1 MKGAMGEQR
10 DQQGAYDPSLGETC
24 GALHGGGHDS
34 KRNVENNSEI
44 QATACMQA
52 LSFSGTGKRRCVG
65 IV

>member
-1 MKGAMGEQR
+1 MTSKEPMTLVWARLVVPYMG
-10 DQQGAYDPSLGETC
+10 
-24 GALHGGGHDS
+24 GGGHDS